1 MATSVSVAMNLVAKE
16 LDGSIPLLT
25 ASMTDWRKDSKR
37 RRVVGSAGWGGGW
50 QRGTWRCW
58 GGSEWER
65 G

>member
-37 RRVVGSAGWGGGW
+37 RRVVGSAGWGGW
-50 QRGTWRCW
+50 LAERDLAML
-58 GGSEWER
+58 GGE
-65 G
+65 